1 MKNNYRKV
9 LTNGGTCDIIY
20 KSSGNR
26 RQTRYARVVELVD
39 SLDSGS
45 SAHSGRG
52 GSTPPSRTIR
62 DRRKPVSFFASRALT
77 ERLKT
82 PGFHAFFGIQG
93 IFCICLGIVAYLQVL
108 STISF
113 YLGGERAAVVRE
125 IFTGQP
131 LNSGEN
137 LDLCEIWGSFR

>member
-1 MKNNYRKV
+1 MKRKMKKRKKAV
-9 LTNGGTCDIIY
+9 D
-20 KSSGNR
+20 KSETPCYYVEVVR
-26 RQTRYARVVELVD
+26 AQPQTTTKYARVGELVD

-82 PGFHAFFGIQG
+82 PGFHAFSGIQG
-93 IFCICLGIVAYLQVL
+93 IFCTCWGIVAYLQVL
-108 STISF
+108 RPIYTC
-113 YLGGERAAVVRE
+113 LDGERAAVAVLE
-125 IFTGQP
+125 
-131 LNSGEN
+131 L
-137 LDLCEIWGSFR
+137 

>member
-1 MKNNYRKV
+1 MV
-9 LTNGGTCDIIY
+9 LYPSVEKT
-20 KSSGNR
+20 
-26 RQTRYARVVELVD
+26 QTKYARVVELVD

-93 IFCICLGIVAYLQVL
+93 IFCSCLGIVAEYQVL
-108 STISF
+108 RSVSAR
-113 YLGGERAAVVRE
+113 LGGERAAVAVFWRRKL
-125 IFTGQP
+125 IYG
-131 LNSGEN
+131 LI
-137 LDLCEIWGSFR
+137 L